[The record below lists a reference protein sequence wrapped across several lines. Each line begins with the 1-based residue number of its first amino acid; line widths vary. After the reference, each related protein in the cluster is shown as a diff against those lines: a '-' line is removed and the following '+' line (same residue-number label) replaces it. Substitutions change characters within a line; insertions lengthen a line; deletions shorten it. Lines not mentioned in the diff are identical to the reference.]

1 MSLQGGVTTNSG
13 ASPAGLDVL
22 RAALNTVGV
31 TPSARE
37 VLAPYEQAFR
47 SSPEARATVEALTRR
62 ARHARVRGL
71 SQAQIGRRAG
81 VVASTVSEVVERL
94 RRLDLVETTGG
105 EYLISRR
112 RNALLRYHL
121 RWSPVIELS
130 EGRMAQARY
139 CAESL
144 AAGVSVQQI
153 RSTLA
158 RGFIPAG
165 GEGSEAAAP
174 PAAPPSPAPSGLR

>member
-1 MSLQGGVTTNSG
+1 MSLEAGATTNSG
-13 ASPAGLDVL
+13 ARPPDLEGL
-22 RAALNTVGV
+22 RAALSAVGV

-47 SSPEARATVEALTRR
+47 ASPEAAATIEALTRR

-81 VVASTVSEVVERL
+81 VAASTVSEVVERL

-105 EYLISRR
+105 EYLPSRR

-121 RWSPVIELS
+121 RWSAVIELS

-139 CAESL
+139 CAQSL
-144 AAGVSVQQI
+144 AAGVSPLQI
-153 RSTLA
+153 RSTLV
-158 RGFIPAG
+158 RGVIPAG
-165 GEGSEAAAP
+165 GEGSGAAARP
-174 PAAPPSPAPSGLR
+174 VAPPSPAPSGLR